1 MCSPVRAPI
10 GPQIPIRNPEEE
22 VNLNIV
28 VCTKQVPD
36 SAATLK
42 VDEQSNVSWGDA
54 PLVINP
60 WDEYAIEEA
69 IRLKEKFGGKVTVL
83 SVGPEQAKEALKQA
97 VAMGCEEAVLVWD
110 AAFDGSDTLGITH
123 ILAQAIQKLGAV
135 DVVLFG
141 KQAIDG
147 DTGLVPAGVA
157 RRLGW
162 PLLSYVARIDEVS
175 APQISVTRAL
185 EQGRQSVTSRLPVVI
200 TVVKEINE
208 PRYPSFMNIRKAGK
222 LPIPVWD
229 AAGVGVDTGK
239 VGRANAAAH
248 WIKVFPP
255 PARTGSV
262 ELISGDSPQAIAAA
276 LADKLMADKVI

>member
-1 MCSPVRAPI
+1 
-10 GPQIPIRNPEEE
+10 
-22 VNLNIV
+22 LNIV

-69 IRLKEKFGGKVTVL
+69 IRLKEKHGGKVTVL

-135 DVVLFG
+135 DMVLFG

-162 PLLSYVARIDEVS
+162 PLLSYVAKIDEVN

-208 PRYPSFMNIRKAGK
+208 PRYPSFMNIRKASK

-229 AAGVGVDTGK
+229 AAGVGAQAGK
-239 VGRANAAAH
+239 VGRANAAAQ
-248 WIKVFPP
+248 WIKVFAP
-255 PARTGSV
+255 PARTGNV
-262 ELISGDSPQAIAAA
+262 ELITGDSPQAIAAA

>member
-1 MCSPVRAPI
+1 M
-10 GPQIPIRNPEEE
+10 
-22 VNLNIV
+22 NIV

-36 SAATLK
+36 TAATLK

-69 IRLKEKFGGKVTVL
+69 IRLKEKHGGKVTVL
-83 SVGPEQAKEALKQA
+83 SMGPEQAKEALKQA

-110 AAFDGSDTLGITH
+110 AAFDGSDTLATTH
-123 ILAQAIQKLGAV
+123 ILAQAIQKIGAV
-135 DVVLFG
+135 DVALFG

-185 EQGRQSVTSRLPVVI
+185 EQGRQSVTSQLPVVI

-208 PRYPSFMNIRKAGK
+208 PRYPSFMNIRKASK
-222 LPIPVWD
+222 LPIPTWD
-229 AAGVGVDTGK
+229 AAAIGADAGK
-239 VGRANAAAH
+239 VGRAHATTH
-248 WIKVFPP
+248 WTRIFPL
-255 PARTGSV
+255 PARTGTV
-262 ELISGDSPQAIAAA
+262 EMIAGDSPQAIAAA
-276 LADKLMADKVI
+276 LADKLLADKVI

>member
-1 MCSPVRAPI
+1 M
-10 GPQIPIRNPEEE
+10 
-22 VNLNIV
+22 NIV

-69 IRLKEKFGGKVTVL
+69 IRLKEKHGGKVTVL

-135 DVVLFG
+135 DMVLFG

-162 PLLSYVARIDEVS
+162 PLLSYVAKIDEVN

-208 PRYPSFMNIRKAGK
+208 PRYPSFMNIRKASK

-229 AAGVGVDTGK
+229 AAGVGAQAGK
-239 VGRANAAAH
+239 VGRANAAAQ
-248 WIKVFPP
+248 WIKVFAP
-255 PARTGSV
+255 PARTGNV
-262 ELISGDSPQAIAAA
+262 ELITGDSPQAIAAA